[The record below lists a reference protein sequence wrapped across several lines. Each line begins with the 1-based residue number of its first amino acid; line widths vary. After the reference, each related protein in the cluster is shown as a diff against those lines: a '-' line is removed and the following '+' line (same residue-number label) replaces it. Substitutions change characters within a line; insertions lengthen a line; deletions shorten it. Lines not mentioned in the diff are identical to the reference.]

1 MPLYEMIILCKI
13 GETQALANLIK
24 NMVNA
29 VYQEGGVVRKVA
41 SLGDRLSDKN
51 YKAKDGSN
59 NSIVRYISVH
69 FDANPQ
75 SRIVAEKVARANSEC
90 LQLFVH
96 KMKEMDYYKEMF
108 DKDAW
113 RATEVDTDQSEY
125 KQEMIK
131 VAAQAKIDMGENFNK
146 DYEKLKNNLI

>member
-1 MPLYEMIILCKI
+1 MIILCKI